1 MHNEKKQVSK
11 VLVTIIKAIERGV
24 QENKV
29 VRKAVKRTG
38 YLNKHQEMLLWG
50 GVIGAENQEM
60 NSASHVKT

>member
-38 YLNKHQEMLLWG
+38 YLNKHQEMLL
-50 GVIGAENQEM
+50 
-60 NSASHVKT
+60 